1 MINTVLLSAEDLVA
15 VNGFVDKLTANI
27 LKANAIKANMLDTGS
42 IFSMKINV
50 NDKFIVDE
58 NGVMSCID
66 AKISGNIYTKP
77 FHVTSGNFSSVT
89 IAVSGNMY
97 TVDFDKTGLN
107 IQFDYVPT
115 SISTFYLDLPRA
127 TRYEGAEAS
136 ILDSFPSSSGGS
148 VPTGNIYVT
157 ICDFTNNKVSVTSA
171 IIGKLAPVK
180 FKCIVVN
187 PTGWTLSDPSRLV
200 DGKIVEWVFIE

>member
-1 MINTVLLSAEDLVA
+1 
-15 VNGFVDKLTANI
+15 
-27 LKANAIKANMLDTGS
+27 
-42 IFSMKINV
+42 
-50 NDKFIVDE
+50 
-58 NGVMSCID
+58 
-66 AKISGNIYTKP
+66 
-77 FHVTSGNFSSVT
+77 
-89 IAVSGNMY
+89 MY